1 MKTKPTKLVIKTKNK
16 CTKPKAKTIKPKLTG
31 EKRIAGRVRSV
42 GNPEFPTGDTF
53 NAGNQEVHSVH

>member
-31 EKRIAGRVRSV
+31 EK
-42 GNPEFPTGDTF
+42 
-53 NAGNQEVHSVH
+53 HSVH